1 MKSEFTVADF
11 MSQNVVVAGYHNKFS
26 EALKFFSIHGMRHLP
41 IVNEKE
47 ELVGIVSLKDLIRV
61 IYTETQNNGS
71 FLIDELNTKFHMG
84 DIMTK
89 NPISVSP
96 DMKISDALN
105 LLQEVPFQ
113 ALPVLLNKK
122 VVGIIT
128 NQDFVEMF
136 AKEVNAPRPTF
147 TIENPG
153 FGI

>member
-1 MKSEFTVADF
+1 MKSEFTVSDF

-41 IVNEKE
+41 IVNEQE

-71 FLIDELNTKFHMG
+71 IIMDEINTKFHMG

-89 NPISVSP
+89 NPISISP
-96 DMKISDALN
+96 DTKISEALQ
-105 LLQEVPFQ
+105 LLQESPFQ
-113 ALPVLLNKK
+113 ALPVVLNKK

-128 NQDFVEMF
+128 SQDFVEMF
-136 AKEVNAPRPTF
+136 SKDVNAPHPTF